1 MNYLEN
7 RFVNHKPK
15 AKVTEANTKKPQ
27 DLSSSPSVPSQA
39 QDSRVNSAKEQ
50 EADVHQFAHYNT
62 KNHALY
68 VYNNADKMYKLDGEQ
83 ITLLDNGVDGVQFVS
98 NPQHEP
104 FEFHPKLV
112 QDGLFWRIMIH
123 PLNVS
128 PLSAVPAQA
137 GENQTSPSSG
147 IHSSIWTSGFSKF
160 SPITQKARF
169 SFWLHSLPFC
179 SLFPAKPI
187 FVLIGEQGSGKTV
200 AHQKIGRFLFGSQ
213 FHVEYISREREEDF
227 IDIVT
232 NSVFAVFDNVD
243 CNIPWLEDYLI
254 SVATCEPIIH
264 PKTSPPTKIFPSPC
278 GCFIAL
284 NARKLP
290 FAEFIPER
298 CNILSL
304 RSITKEQ
311 LEGIAF
317 QLLVIQLNR
326 IKEPIPEEEIYQEV
340 ADNRNALWSEF
351 LLKPNSHVITFASDA
366 EFFKLK
372 R

>member
-1 MNYLEN
+1 
-7 RFVNHKPK
+7 
-15 AKVTEANTKKPQ
+15 
-27 DLSSSPSVPSQA
+27 
-39 QDSRVNSAKEQ
+39 
-50 EADVHQFAHYNT
+50 
-62 KNHALY
+62 
-68 VYNNADKMYKLDGEQ
+68 
-83 ITLLDNGVDGVQFVS
+83 
-98 NPQHEP
+98 
-104 FEFHPKLV
+104 
-112 QDGLFWRIMIH
+112 
-123 PLNVS
+123 
-128 PLSAVPAQA
+128 
-137 GENQTSPSSG
+137 
-147 IHSSIWTSGFSKF
+147 
-160 SPITQKARF
+160 
-169 SFWLHSLPFC
+169 
-179 SLFPAKPI
+179 LFPAKPI